1 MTPTEARKFFEN
13 NPNGLEEINAKIT
26 AEILNQC
33 GNDPLIKEIINHIL
47 SKDRD
52 PYAFF
57 VGNNEKDI
65 TGLLGEIKGMYY
77 LASLIGK
84 EAISKDM
91 LTWEG
96 GTHTGAGGA
105 KPHRDIILE
114 GLGIQV
120 KNTASDKN
128 YLSSSFTEASIDTF
142 LDSAGIPV
150 DFRNLFRNYY
160 GVLSFNVPFHIGREG
175 KAVADYSSAAY
186 SQDSVSR
193 HKSMYSKLKEA
204 NNEITKSLAIYA
216 SSLMYINA
224 DKISKKELAKTDKN
238 VLYFVAGK
246 HFMLAS

>member
-1 MTPTEARKFFEN
+1 MTSTEAQKFFEN
-13 NPNGLEEINAKIT
+13 NSSGLGEVNAKIAT
-26 AEILNQC
+26 EIIKQC
-33 GNDPLIKEIINHIL
+33 GNDPLIKKIINHIL
-47 SKDRD
+47 NKE

-77 LASLIGK
+77 LASLIGE
-84 EAISKDM
+84 EAISNGK

-96 GTHTGAGGA
+96 GTHTGSAGA

-120 KNTASDKN
+120 KNTASDTN
-128 YLSSSFTEASIDTF
+128 YLPSTFTEATIDTF
-142 LDSAGIPV
+142 LNSVGV
-150 DFRNLFRNYY
+150 SEEFRKLFKNYY

-175 KAVADYSSAAY
+175 KAVADYSRAAY
-186 SQDSVSR
+186 SQGSVSR
-193 HKSMYSKLKEA
+193 HKSMYSRLKEA
-204 NNEITKSLAIYA
+204 NNDITKSLAIYA

-224 DKISKKELAKTDKN
+224 DKVSKKEISKTDKN